1 MHQQIDASRQGAFP
15 CAAALGVFPPA
26 AGFARRAAGGDRRF
40 QLPQLLAWLGL
51 GLGLGLRLRL
61 RLGLGLGLGLRLG
74 LGLGLEQLELHR
86 ARGPALGG
94 QLVLVVPARGQAQGS
109 D

>member
-1 MHQQIDASRQGAFP
+1 MHQQISQQIDASRQGAFP

-61 RLGLGLGLGLRLG
+61 GLGLGLGLGLKG
-74 LGLGLEQLELHR
+74 
-86 ARGPALGG
+86 
-94 QLVLVVPARGQAQGS
+94 
-109 D
+109 